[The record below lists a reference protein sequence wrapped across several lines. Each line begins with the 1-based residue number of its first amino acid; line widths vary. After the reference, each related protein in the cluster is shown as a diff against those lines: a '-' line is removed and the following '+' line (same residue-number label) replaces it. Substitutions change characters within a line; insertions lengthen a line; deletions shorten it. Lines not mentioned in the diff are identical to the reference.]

1 MEIFRKHPFTGAERS
16 IKIAVTEKQLDN
28 WSKGMLIQDAM
39 PNLTSDEREFIISG
53 LLPKEFDEIFK
64 DDDQDDEL

>member
-16 IKIAVTEKQLDN
+16 IKIAVTEKQLDD